1 MTPTTFVAVS
11 IVGAFLLT
19 MPVYAVVARGRP
31 VDADV
36 ARRPTTMLLGIWVRD
51 WLMWLI
57 APVERALV
65 RAGASPDSLNY
76 VGGAFG
82 IAAGVAYANGTI
94 ALGGAFVLF
103 GGLADVLDGRVAR
116 ARGLGSDYGEF
127 LDSIIDRFSE
137 MFVFMGLA
145 LYFEPSR
152 WAMLSTVVALGGAM
166 MVSYSRAKGAA
177 VGVECKGGIMQRA
190 ERLVLL
196 ALASLLDNPIC
207 DYFDWPESSVLIS
220 AVTVIGIASVGTA
233 VYRSVV
239 IVRELRARMEK
250 GVRPQGSGSS
260 SE

>member
-11 IVGAFLLT
+11 IVFAFLLT
-19 MPVYAVVARGRP
+19 MPVFALVGRGRP

-36 ARRPTTMLLGIWVRD
+36 ARRPTTLLLGVWVRD
-51 WLMWLI
+51 WLMWVV

-65 RAGASPDSLNY
+65 RTGASPDLLNY
-76 VGGAFG
+76 LGGAFG
-82 IAAGVAYANGTI
+82 LAAGVAYANGTI
-94 ALGGAFVLF
+94 ALGGAFVLL

-137 MFVFMGLA
+137 MFAYMGLA

-177 VGVECKGGIMQRA
+177 VGVDCKGGIMQRA

-207 DYFDWPESSVLIS
+207 DYFGWPQSSVLIS
-220 AVTVIGIASVGTA
+220 AVTVIGAASVGTA

-239 IVRELRARMEK
+239 IVRELRARIDK
-250 GVRPQGSGSS
+250 GITPRGSGEA